1 MRLTRPLVL
10 AALAAVV
17 GSNTA
22 EAHDLKAVVTVTA
35 TEVKVEAGYDDDTPA
50 DGGKVRLTTADGNAV
65 ADGKLDERGC
75 WATKVPPP
83 GSYVVVVNDIGH
95 RDRVAFTIPAPPAA
109 EAVAGPPLSETTYS
123 NWRLDKTLGT
133 AIGLTVLLGGSLLYA
148 VLRRKPVPPSA

>member
-17 GSNTA
+17 VPSA
-22 EAHDLKAVVTVTA
+22 AAAHDLKAVVTVTA

-50 DGGKVRLTTADGNAV
+50 DGGKVMLITADGKAV
-65 ADGKLDERGC
+65 ADGKLDERGL

-95 RDRVAFTIPAPPAA
+95 RDRVVFTIPEPPTAESSAGAPLP
-109 EAVAGPPLSETTYS
+109 ETTYS
-123 NWRLDKTLGT
+123 SWRLDKTLGI

-148 VLRRKPVPPSA
+148 ALRRKPTPPPV

>member
-22 EAHDLKAVVTVTA
+22 EAHDLKAVVTVTP

-50 DGGKVRLTTADGNAV
+50 DGGKVMLTTADGKAV
-65 ADGKLDERGC
+65 ADGKLDERGL

-95 RDRVAFTIPAPPAA
+95 RDRVVFTIPEPPTAESPAGAPLP
-109 EAVAGPPLSETTYS
+109 ETTYS
-123 NWRLDKTLGT
+123 SWRLDKTLGI

-148 VLRRKPVPPSA
+148 ALRRKPAPPPA